1 LEKEKMREKNSRT
14 RQVMLVTRA
23 EAAALLAME
32 RSTLIRLQSEGRI
45 AAVKFRPKG
54 RAYYRLAD
62 VEALVAEAEARA
74 VR

>member
-1 LEKEKMREKNSRT
+1 VRNKNNRT
-14 RQVMLVTRA
+14 PQPILLTRA
-23 EAAALLAME
+23 EAADLLAME
-32 RSTLIRLQSEGRI
+32 RSTLIRLQAEGRI
-45 AAVKFRPKG
+45 SVVKFRPRG